1 MSIRATTLAP
11 LLLALLLV
19 AGCSL
24 ERAKRTTYETVE
36 SLRVQQC
43 LDRPDDPDCS
53 TDRQRFDAYEAER
66 KQQTGNP

>member
-1 MSIRATTLAP
+1 MRATTFAP
-11 LLLALLLV
+11 LLLALLPV

-24 ERAKRTTYETVE
+24 QSAKRTTYETVE
-36 SLRVQQC
+36 SLRIQQC

>member
-1 MSIRATTLAP
+1 MRATTLAP
-11 LLLALLLV
+11 LLLALLPV

-24 ERAKRTTYETVE
+24 ERAKRPTYETVE
-36 SLRVQQC
+36 SLRIQQC
-43 LDRPDDPDCS
+43 LDRPDDPDCT

>member
-1 MSIRATTLAP
+1 MRSTALAP
-11 LLLALLLV
+11 LLLALLLTT
-19 AGCSL
+19 GCSL

-53 TDRQRFDAYEAER
+53 TDRQRYDAYEAER